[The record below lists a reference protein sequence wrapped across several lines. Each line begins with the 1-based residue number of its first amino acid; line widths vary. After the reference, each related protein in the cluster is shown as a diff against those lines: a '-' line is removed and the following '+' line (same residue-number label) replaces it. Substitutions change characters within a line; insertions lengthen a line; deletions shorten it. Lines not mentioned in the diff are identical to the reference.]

1 MNIMKYQIY
10 QLDLKNEIVRESR
23 KIYESW
29 DFLEKYCGGFDFSLY
44 QKTYEGEEEGEND
57 FDILEKLFTKFNIN
71 HPADF
76 FGHSMSVSDVVI
88 LNGKKYYCDSIG
100 WKEIK

>member
-1 MNIMKYQIY
+1 MKYQIY
-10 QLDLKNEIVRESR
+10 QLDIKNEIVRESH

-29 DFLEKYCGGFDFSLY
+29 DFLEKYCSGFDFSLY
-44 QKTYEGEEEGEND
+44 QKIYEGEEEGIND
-57 FDILEKLFTKFNIN
+57 FDILEKLFVKFNTN
-71 HPADF
+71 HPQDF
-76 FGHSMSVSDVVI
+76 TGHSMSVSDVVI

>member
-44 QKTYEGEEEGEND
+44 QKTYEGDEEGEND
-57 FDILEKLFTKFNIN
+57 FDILEKLFIKFNIN
-71 HPADF
+71 HPQDF
-76 FGHSMSVSDVVI
+76 SGHSMSVSDVVI

>member
-1 MNIMKYQIY
+1 MKYQIY

-29 DFLEKYCGGFDFSLY
+29 DFLEKYCGGIDFSLY
-44 QKTYEGEEEGEND
+44 QKIYEGEEEGEND

-71 HPADF
+71 HPQDF
-76 FGHSMSVSDVVI
+76 SGHSMSVSDVVI

>member
-1 MNIMKYQIY
+1 MKYQIY

-44 QKTYEGEEEGEND
+44 QKIYEGEEEGENN

-71 HPADF
+71 HPSDF
-76 FGHSMSVSDVVI
+76 SGHSMSVSDVVI

>member
-1 MNIMKYQIY
+1 MKYQIY

-44 QKTYEGEEEGEND
+44 QKTYEGDEEGEND
-57 FDILEKLFTKFNIN
+57 FDILEKLFIKFNIN
-71 HPADF
+71 HPQDF
-76 FGHSMSVSDVVI
+76 SGHSMSVSDVVI

>member
-1 MNIMKYQIY
+1 MKYQIY
-10 QLDLKNEIVRESR
+10 QLDIKNEIVRESP

-29 DFLEKYCGGFDFSLY
+29 DFLEKYCGDFDFSLY
-44 QKTYEGEEEGEND
+44 QKIYEGEEEGIND
-57 FDILEKLFTKFNIN
+57 FDILEKLFVKFNTN
-71 HPADF
+71 HPQDF
-76 FGHSMSVSDVVI
+76 TGHSMSVSDVVI